1 MYLIGDVSIGAS
13 PVFPTQP
20 LERKGRWNNFMYVVY
35 CLTDDT
41 ECIVE
46 CLETETHPNEDGN
59 GSEQNEDESQSEN
72 KSSKNDSHFIAR
84 NKEVSM
90 VTMVTKLYYILLS
103 S

>member
-1 MYLIGDVSIGAS
+1 
-13 PVFPTQP
+13 
-20 LERKGRWNNFMYVVY
+20 MYVVY

-59 GSEQNEDESQSEN
+59 ESEQNENESQSE
-72 KSSKNDSHFIAR
+72 KSSKSDSHFIAR